1 MQLYASSLGVAR
13 AARRSIACG
22 GHLRKVMQ
30 LNTLIVAD
38 DLSGAADC
46 AIAFRTRGEVVI
58 GFGEIGIQTNTL
70 AIDAD
75 TRRREAGEAAKIVA
89 SLFCAHR
96 RPGTLY
102 FKKIDSTLR
111 GHIGVEVA
119 AARDALAE
127 FDPVV
132 VVSPAF
138 PATGRTMIDGRL
150 FVHGVPIENTPFAA
164 EISDGGDLEKQL
176 KRAGLDVAL
185 VDLRS
190 LRDSALPKS
199 SVLLCDAK
207 TSLDLRHLVPTIRSI
222 GRTVLWVGSGGLARV
237 LAGNGPGDADVIP
250 KVMGQI
256 LFLIG
261 SQSEI
266 SHIQARRLLN
276 HANITQLSVQSLLT
290 GRAFVPDIAGD
301 HVIMIERE
309 AHRESRALV
318 QAFAK
323 VAVEASKKANAIF
336 LTGGE
341 TARAV
346 MEELGVHAL
355 RLIGEIEPGLIV
367 SSVEG
372 GEIAGRTI
380 ITKAGAFGTPQA
392 LRRVQNVLRG
402 KRQL

>member
-1 MQLYASSLGVAR
+1 MQP
-13 AARRSIACG
+13 
-22 GHLRKVMQ
+22 
-30 LNTLIVAD
+30 NTLIVAD

-58 GFGEIGIQTNTL
+58 GFGEMGIQTNTL

-75 TRRREAGEAAKIVA
+75 TRRRKAGEAAEIVA

-96 RPGTLY
+96 RPGTLF

-119 AARDALAE
+119 AARDALAD
-127 FDPVV
+127 FDPLV

-138 PATGRTMIDGRL
+138 PATGRTMIGGRL
-150 FVHGVPIENTPFAA
+150 FVHGVPLEKTEFGA
-164 EISDGGDLEKQL
+164 ELSDGGDLTKQL
-176 KRAGLDVAL
+176 KRAGLDVAHL
-185 VDLRS
+185 DLRS
-190 LRDSALPKS
+190 LRDGALPNS
-199 SVLLCDAK
+199 SVLLCDAE
-207 TSLDLRHLVPTIRSI
+207 TSTDLRHLVPIVRRS

-237 LAGNGPGDADVIP
+237 LAGNASGDADVIP

-256 LFLIG
+256 LFLVG
-261 SQSEI
+261 SQNEI
-266 SHIQARRLLN
+266 SHIQARRLSN
-276 HANITQLSVQSLLT
+276 FANITQLSVQSLLT
-290 GRAFVPDIAGD
+290 ERAFVPDIAGD
-301 HVIMIERE
+301 QVVMMERE
-309 AHRESRALV
+309 AHRDSRALV

-323 VAVEASKKANAIF
+323 VGVEAARKADAIF

-346 MEELGVHAL
+346 LDGLGVHAL
-355 RLIGEIEPGLIV
+355 RLFGEIEPGLIV
-367 SSVEG
+367 SSAEG

-392 LRRVQNVLRG
+392 LRRVQRVLRG
-402 KRQL
+402 RRQP

>member
-1 MQLYASSLGVAR
+1 MQP
-13 AARRSIACG
+13 
-22 GHLRKVMQ
+22 
-30 LNTLIVAD
+30 NTLIVAD

-58 GFGEIGIQTNTL
+58 GFGEMGIQTNTL

-75 TRRREAGEAAKIVA
+75 TRRRKAGEAAEIVA

-96 RPGTLY
+96 RPGTLF

-119 AARDALAE
+119 AARDALAD
-127 FDPVV
+127 FNPLV

-138 PATGRTMIDGRL
+138 PATGRTMIGGRL
-150 FVHGVPIENTPFAA
+150 FVHGVPLEKTEFGA
-164 EISDGGDLEKQL
+164 ELSDGGDLIKQL
-176 KRAGLDVAL
+176 KRAGLDVAHL
-185 VDLRS
+185 DLRS
-190 LRDSALPKS
+190 LRDGVLPNS
-199 SVLLCDAK
+199 SVLLCDAE
-207 TSLDLRHLVPTIRSI
+207 TSTDLRHLVPIVRRS

-237 LAGNGPGDADVIP
+237 LAGNASGDADVIP

-256 LFLIG
+256 LFLVG
-261 SQSEI
+261 SQNEI
-266 SHIQARRLLN
+266 SHIQARRLSN
-276 HANITQLSVQSLLT
+276 FANITQLSVQSLLT
-290 GRAFVPDIAGD
+290 ERAFVPDIAGD
-301 HVIMIERE
+301 QVIMMERE
-309 AHRESRALV
+309 AHRDSRALV

-323 VAVEASKKANAIF
+323 VGVEAARKADAIF

-346 MEELGVHAL
+346 LDGLGVHAL
-355 RLIGEIEPGLIV
+355 RLFGEIEPGLIV
-367 SSVEG
+367 SSAEG

-392 LRRVQNVLRG
+392 LRRVQRVLRG
-402 KRQL
+402 RRQP